1 MKIIDVD
8 NNEAIQYLHEQL
20 DIVIENGNV
29 SLEDISIVL
38 DSLIEA
44 NGNDSNKLF
53 DDNIYTKIIRIV
65 VKNIGKWK
73 QYKGREKMID
83 LNFKI
88 YDEIFIDPKEFFSKI
103 KNIELNLERF
113 IYDNESVLFKER
125 MNGYDFRCL
134 LSGIVEEVEADEE
147 YITIAKVNDGIM
159 IRHKVFNE
167 LEGELI
173 NEWFLRY
180 RGID

>member
-8 NNEAIQYLHEQL
+8 NSEAIQYLHEQL

-65 VKNIGKWK
+65 VKNIGK
-73 QYKGREKMID
+73 
-83 LNFKI
+83 
-88 YDEIFIDPKEFFSKI
+88 
-103 KNIELNLERF
+103 
-113 IYDNESVLFKER
+113 
-125 MNGYDFRCL
+125 
-134 LSGIVEEVEADEE
+134 
-147 YITIAKVNDGIM
+147 
-159 IRHKVFNE
+159 
-167 LEGELI
+167 
-173 NEWFLRY
+173 
-180 RGID
+180 

>member
-29 SLEDISIVL
+29 SLEDISMVL

-65 VKNIGKWK
+65 VKNIGK
-73 QYKGREKMID
+73 
-83 LNFKI
+83 
-88 YDEIFIDPKEFFSKI
+88 
-103 KNIELNLERF
+103 
-113 IYDNESVLFKER
+113 
-125 MNGYDFRCL
+125 
-134 LSGIVEEVEADEE
+134 
-147 YITIAKVNDGIM
+147 
-159 IRHKVFNE
+159 
-167 LEGELI
+167 
-173 NEWFLRY
+173 
-180 RGID
+180 

>member
-65 VKNIGKWK
+65 VKNIGK
-73 QYKGREKMID
+73 
-83 LNFKI
+83 
-88 YDEIFIDPKEFFSKI
+88 
-103 KNIELNLERF
+103 
-113 IYDNESVLFKER
+113 
-125 MNGYDFRCL
+125 
-134 LSGIVEEVEADEE
+134 
-147 YITIAKVNDGIM
+147 
-159 IRHKVFNE
+159 
-167 LEGELI
+167 
-173 NEWFLRY
+173 
-180 RGID
+180 